1 MNTATSVLPS
11 SYVICAYVRLSIE
24 DEDVG
29 GLKVESGSIS
39 AQRKLIHRYID
50 NHPEFAKCQVIER
63 CDDGYSGTHFDT
75 RPQFTDMI
83 EQCKKGRINC
93 IIVKDCSRFGR
104 DYVELG
110 DYLEQFFPFMGI
122 RFISINDGYDSES
135 CEGGLDIAF
144 KNLIYDFYSRE
155 LSVKVKQAKVRLAE
169 QGKYSAGQTLYGYRK
184 KKGDKHSLE
193 LDPKSAPIVR
203 EIFDMRLSGM
213 RLVDIARNL
222 NDRGIPCPTALCWKE
237 GRVATKHDKGRKLYW
252 TGGVVGQLLGNEM
265 YTGCVINFR
274 TGAEERGGKQ
284 VQKPEEEWVKVEG
297 MHEAIV
303 SKEEY
308 QKVAEMVKEIKKPEP
323 VRHPM
328 HYYCGV
334 CGRKLLRLNPI
345 TIHCGMEYALSE
357 PSECD
362 GVRIKWK
369 EADAA
374 VLDELKEKLLR
385 ILRAEELRLE
395 KAKKEIPLKEEIE
408 SVENAIVA
416 ANDAKNQLIRKMA
429 ERSISRDVFL
439 DKKKKQDEQI
449 TELEQRLSDLKTKEL
464 MQRDKGID
472 TDEIRS
478 FLDVS
483 EMTEKEWDRFIDKV
497 VLYPNHKMVIQWK
510 FEEEL

>member
-1 MNTATSVLPS
+1 MNTATNMLPS

-24 DEDVG
+24 DGDVG

-39 AQRKLIHRYID
+39 AQRKLIHRYIE

-83 EQCKKGRINC
+83 EQCKQGRINC

-122 RFISINDGYDSES
+122 RFISINDGYDSET

-193 LDPKSAPIVR
+193 LDPESSSIVR
-203 EIFDMRLSGM
+203 EIFDMRLAGM

-222 NDRGIPCPTALCWKE
+222 NDRGIPCPTALCWKK
-237 GRVATKHDKGRKLYW
+237 GRVATRQNKGRKLYW
-252 TGGVVGQLLGNEM
+252 TGNVVGQVLGNEM

-274 TGAEERGGKQ
+274 SGVNERGGKL
-284 VQKPEEEWVKVEG
+284 VQKPKDEWVVVEG

-303 SKEEY
+303 TKEEF
-308 QKVAEMVKEIKKPEP
+308 QTVAAMVKEIKKPEP
-323 VRHPM
+323 VKHPL

-345 TIHCGMEYALSE
+345 TIHCGMEYVLSE
-357 PSECD
+357 PGECD

-374 VLDELKEKLLR
+374 VLYELKAKLSR
-385 ILRAEELRLE
+385 ILQAEELRL
-395 KAKKEIPLKEEIE
+395 KKSQGEISLREEIN
-408 SVENAIVA
+408 SVENAITA
-416 ANDAKNQLIRKMA
+416 AGEAKNQLIRKMA
-429 ERSISRDVFL
+429 ERSISRELFL
-439 DKKKKQDEQI
+439 EKKKQQDEQI
-449 TELEQRLSDLKTKEL
+449 AGLEQKLSDLKTREL
-464 MQRDKGID
+464 MQSDKTID
-472 TDEIRS
+472 TNEIKS
-478 FLDVS
+478 FLDIS
-483 EMTEKEWDRFIDKV
+483 EMTEKAWNRFINKV
-497 VLYPNHKMVIQWK
+497 VLYPDKKMEIQWK
-510 FEEEL
+510 FEEEM